1 MPGYYLHLAA
11 CKGNTLK
18 NRSFVLGVEAPDL
31 LKKHFKIYG
40 NVAEARKKYETLKTA
55 DMPDY
60 GELETRIQQKETVN
74 STTGLHYGVSSNP
87 DIYACWNSLSETQ
100 KNNPFW
106 RGYIW
111 HLLTDKF
118 IYSKLDIDA
127 KFQKIL
133 DNNKNTINID
143 ELQKAEVKKLHTD
156 WDKTNSRV
164 RDTYPEVCL
173 PEEVKELGVVQFI
186 ERGDLFYIDWTVLKE
201 AMEFLRKFNPLIGNM
216 NYIIKTLLENA

>member
-60 GELETRIQQKETVN
+60 SELETRIQQKETIN

-87 DIYACWNSLSETQ
+87 DICMLEQ
-100 KNNPFW
+100 
-106 RGYIW
+106 
-111 HLLTDKF
+111 
-118 IYSKLDIDA
+118 
-127 KFQKIL
+127 
-133 DNNKNTINID
+133 
-143 ELQKAEVKKLHTD
+143 
-156 WDKTNSRV
+156 
-164 RDTYPEVCL
+164 
-173 PEEVKELGVVQFI
+173 
-186 ERGDLFYIDWTVLKE
+186 
-201 AMEFLRKFNPLIGNM
+201 PL
-216 NYIIKTLLENA
+216 

>member
-1 MPGYYLHLAA
+1 MPGYYLHLAT

-40 NVAEARKKYETLKTA
+40 NVVEARKKYETLKTA

-60 GELETRIQQKETVN
+60 SELETRIQQKETAN

-87 DIYACWNSLSETQ
+87 DIYECWNSLSETQ

-133 DNNKNTINID
+133 DNNKNATNM
-143 ELQKAEVKKLHTD
+143 KTEVKKLHTD
-156 WDKTNSRV
+156 WNKTNAKV
-164 RDTYPEVCL
+164 RDTYPEICL
-173 PEEVKELGVVQFI
+173 PEEVKELSVVQFI
-186 ERGDLFYIDWTVLKE
+186 EEGDLFYIDWTVLKE
-201 AMEFLRKFNPLIGNM
+201 AIEFLRNFNPLGTDM
-216 NYIIKTLLENA
+216 DYIIKTVLNA

>member
-1 MPGYYLHLAA
+1 MQGYYLHLAA

-40 NVAEARKKYETLKTA
+40 NVVEARKKYETLKTA

-133 DNNKNTINID
+133 DNNKNATNM
-143 ELQKAEVKKLHTD
+143 KTEVKKLHTD
-156 WDKTNSRV
+156 WNKTNAKV
-164 RDTYPEVCL
+164 RDTYPEICL
-173 PEEVKELGVVQFI
+173 PEEVKELSVVQFI
-186 ERGDLFYIDWTVLKE
+186 EEGNLFYIGWTVLKE
-201 AMEFLRKFNPLIGNM
+201 AIEFLRNFNPLGTDM
-216 NYIIKTLLENA
+216 DYIIKTVLNA

>member
-11 CKGNTLK
+11 CKSNTLK

-40 NVAEARKKYETLKTA
+40 NVVEARKKYETLKTA

-87 DIYACWNSLSETQ
+87 DIYVCWNSLSETQ

-133 DNNKNTINID
+133 DNNKNATNM
-143 ELQKAEVKKLHTD
+143 QTEVKKLHTD
-156 WDKTNSRV
+156 WDKTNAKV
-164 RDTYPEVCL
+164 RDTYPEICL
-173 PEEVKELGVVQFI
+173 PEEVKELSVVQFI
-186 ERGDLFYIDWTVLKE
+186 EEDNLFYIDWTVLKE
-201 AMEFLRKFNPLIGNM
+201 AIDFLRNFNPLSTDM
-216 NYIIKTLLENA
+216 DYIIKTVLNA

>member
-40 NVAEARKKYETLKTA
+40 NVVEARKKYETLKTA

-118 IYSKLDIDA
+118 IYSKLDIDV

-133 DNNKNTINID
+133 DNNKNATNM
-143 ELQKAEVKKLHTD
+143 KTEVKKLHTD
-156 WDKTNSRV
+156 WDKTNAKV
-164 RDTYPEVCL
+164 RDTYPEICL
-173 PEEVKELGVVQFI
+173 PEEVKELSVVQFI
-186 ERGDLFYIDWTVLKE
+186 EEGNLFYIDWTVLKE
-201 AMEFLRKFNPLIGNM
+201 AIEFLRNFNPLGTDM
-216 NYIIKTLLENA
+216 DYIIKTVLNA

>member
-40 NVAEARKKYETLKTA
+40 NVVEARKKYETLKTA

-87 DIYACWNSLSETQ
+87 DIYECWNSLSETQ

-133 DNNKNTINID
+133 DNNKNATNM
-143 ELQKAEVKKLHTD
+143 QTEVKKLHTD
-156 WDKTNSRV
+156 WDKTNAKV
-164 RDTYPEVCL
+164 RDTYPEICL

-186 ERGDLFYIDWTVLKE
+186 EEGNLFYIDWTVLKE
-201 AMEFLRKFNPLIGNM
+201 AIDFLRNFNPLSTDM
-216 NYIIKTLLENA
+216 DYIIKTILNA